1 MKIFLHNLI
10 LTLVFQSRALTS
22 LVKLKKKRKEKK
34 KGRKEEKGMKEITQ
48 GRLII
53 ENPLRT
59 GHVWLIPLILVEY
72 NMQLNT

>member
-22 LVKLKKKRKEKK
+22 LVKLKKKKEN
-34 KGRKEEKGMKEITQ
+34 GRNEEKGMKEITQ
-48 GRLII
+48 GRLLI

>member
-22 LVKLKKKRKEKK
+22 LVKLKKKKE

-48 GRLII
+48 GRLLI

>member
-1 MKIFLHNLI
+1 
-10 LTLVFQSRALTS
+10 
-22 LVKLKKKRKEKK
+22 LVKLKKQKQKKE
-34 KGRKEEKGMKEITQ
+34 KGRKEEKERKEITQ